1 MANVSWR
8 STNTTAGNATTFC
21 SAGGGT
27 WPAVQALVTFLV
39 TNIIGHAATIRIPPG
54 TGTAKSA
61 RRMIAAVFNPVFAG
75 SFAFRSLGRWLQRFR
90 FERKSTMT
98 LKNDKLEHAV
108 TAGAVAICIP
118 LKFAPLLVGKWELAD
133 NQRQI
138 VMWGHQTWCS
148 TRDHPERPKE
158 GQPKLPFRPS
168 ATFPRYLPFILPP
181 DVQFSSK
188 YRKSRISPS
197 SNVLS
202 SVIAIVQV
210 GLSIRQ
216 LVLNYGPSI
225 VNNGLSSPYLIVIPY
240 ILMSLVNL
248 IVNFMVGSYRRI
260 TMMPMKDA
268 KLPKYNE
275 VYIVNCLQRE
285 CPGELDCP
293 ERSQHLP
300 RVLAIKSSASDTNDD
315 TLFEGIPCV
324 TLG

>member
-1 MANVSWR
+1 
-8 STNTTAGNATTFC
+8 
-21 SAGGGT
+21 
-27 WPAVQALVTFLV
+27 
-39 TNIIGHAATIRIPPG
+39 
-54 TGTAKSA
+54 
-61 RRMIAAVFNPVFAG
+61 
-75 SFAFRSLGRWLQRFR
+75 
-90 FERKSTMT
+90 
-98 LKNDKLEHAV
+98 
-108 TAGAVAICIP
+108 
-118 LKFAPLLVGKWELAD
+118 
-133 NQRQI
+133 
-138 VMWGHQTWCS
+138 
-148 TRDHPERPKE
+148 
-158 GQPKLPFRPS
+158 
-168 ATFPRYLPFILPP
+168 
-181 DVQFSSK
+181 
-188 YRKSRISPS
+188 
-197 SNVLS
+197 VLS